1 MNESL
6 KPFQRPSSAEDRLR
20 DLQIDLPSP
29 PQPLGIYAMAVQ
41 SGRLLF
47 LTGMLPT
54 VQNTARCTGRVGA
67 ELGVDAARDA
77 ARIAALNALAV
88 IRAHAGSLDRVAR
101 IVRLSVFM
109 ATTADFL
116 QQPRV
121 ADGASIVLQNVFG
134 EARNP
139 SRLVFGVQSLPLGVP
154 VELELIVELEED

>member
-101 IVRLSVFM
+101 IVRLSVF
-109 ATTADFL
+109 TADFL

>member
-1 MNESL
+1 
-6 KPFQRPSSAEDRLR
+6 
-20 DLQIDLPSP
+20 
-29 PQPLGIYAMAVQ
+29 
-41 SGRLLF
+41 
-47 LTGMLPT
+47 
-54 VQNTARCTGRVGA
+54 
-67 ELGVDAARDA
+67 
-77 ARIAALNALAV
+77 
-88 IRAHAGSLDRVAR
+88 LDRVAR

>member
-1 MNESL
+1 MNGRL
-6 KPFQRPSSAEDRLR
+6 ITHPKTHGAEDRLR
-20 DLQIDLPSP
+20 ELQIELPSP
-29 PQPLGIYAMAVQ
+29 PEPLGTYAMAVQ

-54 VQNTARCTGRVGA
+54 VQHTARCTGRIGA
-67 ELGVDAARDA
+67 ELSVDAGREA

-88 IRAHAGSLDRVAR
+88 IRAHTGSLDRVAR
-101 IVRLSVFM
+101 IVRLGVFM

-134 EARNP
+134 EACNP
-139 SRLVFGVQSLPLGVP
+139 SRLVFGVHSLPLGVP
-154 VELELIVELEED
+154 VELELIVELDED